1 MTQLH
6 LIVAHA
12 RNGVIGKENK
22 LPWYLPEDL
31 KNFKRTTLGKPVIMG
46 RKTWES
52 LGRPLPGRRNI
63 VITRQKDYVAEGAT
77 VVSDLQAAIEAVSDA
92 PVAFIMGGA
101 QVYKEA
107 LPQVEV
113 AHITY
118 LNADFEGDAYF
129 ESLNP
134 NEWTLTEEESFPAT
148 DAHPFSYSF
157 RIYSR
162 KH

>member
-12 RNGVIGKENK
+12 RNGVIGKDNK

-52 LGRPLPGRRNI
+52 LGRPLPGRRNV

-77 VVSDLQAAIEAVSDA
+77 VCQGSKDFGTVESVSGEQ
-92 PVAFIMGGA
+92 
-101 QVYKEA
+101 
-107 LPQVEV
+107 LP
-113 AHITY
+113 
-118 LNADFEGDAYF
+118 LR
-129 ESLNP
+129 
-134 NEWTLTEEESFPAT
+134 PA
-148 DAHPFSYSF
+148 
-157 RIYSR
+157 
-162 KH
+162 

>member
-63 VITRQKDYVAEGAT
+63 VITRQKDYQAEGAT
-77 VVSDLQAAIEAVSDA
+77 VVTSLDEALEAVKEV
-92 PVAFIMGGA
+92 PVAFVMGGA

-107 LPQVEV
+107 LPKVEV

-118 LNADFEGDAYF
+118 INADFEGDAFF
-129 ESLNP
+129 EPLSD
-134 NEWTLTEEESFPAT
+134 NEWTLTEEETFPAT
-148 DAHPFSYSF
+148 DAHPFSYCF
-157 RIYSR
+157 RIYER
-162 KH
+162 K

>member
-77 VVSDLQAAIEAVSDA
+77 VVSDLQAAIEAVADA

-129 ESLNP
+129 EPLNP
-134 NEWTLTEEESFPAT
+134 NE
-148 DAHPFSYSF
+148 
-157 RIYSR
+157 
-162 KH
+162 

>member
-46 RKTWES
+46 RKTWEP

-63 VITRQKDYVAEGAT
+63 VITRQKDYAAEGAT
-77 VVSDLQAAIEAVSDA
+77 VVSSLDEALEAVKDA

-107 LPQVEV
+107 LPKVQV

-118 LNADFEGDAYF
+118 LNADFEGDAFF
-129 ESLNP
+129 EPLSED
-134 NEWTLTEEESFPAT
+134 EWTLTEEETFPAT
-148 DAHPFSYSF
+148 DTHPFSYCF
-157 RIYSR
+157 RIYER
-162 KH
+162 K

>member
-12 RNGVIGKENK
+12 RNGVIGKDNK

-31 KNFKRTTLGKPVIMG
+31 RYFKRTTLGKPVIMG
-46 RKTWES
+46 RKTWET

-63 VITRQKDYVAEGAT
+63 VVTRQKGYVAEGAD
-77 VVSDLQAAIEAVSDA
+77 VVGSIEAALSLVADA
-92 PVAFIMGGA
+92 PIAFIMGGA
-101 QVYKEA
+101 QIYKESMP
-107 LPQVEV
+107 LVQV

-118 LNADFEGDAYF
+118 INADFEGDAF
-129 ESLNP
+129 FTPLKDD
-134 NEWTLTEEESFPAT
+134 EWTLTEEESFPAT

-157 RIYSR
+157 
-162 KH
+162 

>member
-12 RNGVIGKENK
+12 RNGVIGKDNK

-31 KNFKRTTLGKPVIMG
+31 KNFKRTTIGKPVIMG

-63 VITRQKDYVAEGAT
+63 VITRQENYKAEGAT
-77 VVSDLQAAIEAVSDA
+77 VVGSLDEALKAVEDA
-92 PVAFIMGGA
+92 PIAFIMGGA
-101 QVYKEA
+101 QVYEEA
-107 LPQVEV
+107 LPRVKV

-118 LNADFEGDAYF
+118 
-129 ESLNP
+129 
-134 NEWTLTEEESFPAT
+134 
-148 DAHPFSYSF
+148 
-157 RIYSR
+157 
-162 KH
+162 

>member
-63 VITRQKDYVAEGAT
+63 VITRQKDYQAEGAT
-77 VVSDLQAAIEAVSDA
+77 VVTSLDEALEAVKEV

-107 LPQVEV
+107 LPKVEV

-118 LNADFEGDAYF
+118 INADFEGDAFF
-129 ESLNP
+129 EPLSD
-134 NEWTLTEEESFPAT
+134 NEWTLTEEETFPAT
-148 DAHPFSYSF
+148 DAHPFSYCF
-157 RIYSR
+157 RIYER
-162 KH
+162 K

>member
-63 VITRQKDYVAEGAT
+63 VITRQKDYAAEGAT
-77 VVSDLQAAIEAVSDA
+77 VVSDLQAAIEAVADA

-129 ESLNP
+129 EPLNP

>member
-12 RNGVIGKENK
+12 RNGVIGKNNK

-52 LGRPLPGRRNI
+52 LGRPLPGRHNI

-77 VVSDLQAAIEAVSDA
+77 VVADLDSAIAAIGDA
-92 PVAFIMGGA
+92 PIAFIMGGA
-101 QVYKEA
+101 QVYEEA
-107 LPQVEV
+107 MPKVEV

-129 ESLNP
+129 KPLSE
-134 NEWTLTEEESFPAT
+134 NEWNLIEEDTFPAT
-148 DAHPFSYSF
+148 DFHPFSYSF
-157 RIYSR
+157 RTYVR
-162 KH
+162 K

>member
-63 VITRQKDYVAEGAT
+63 VITRQKDYEAEGAT
-77 VVSDLQAAIEAVSDA
+77 VVSDLQAAIEAVADA

-129 ESLNP
+129 EPLNP

>member
-63 VITRQKDYVAEGAT
+63 VITRQKDYEAEGAT
-77 VVSDLQAAIEAVSDA
+77 VVSDLQAAIEAVADA

-129 ESLNP
+129 EPLNP

-162 KH
+162 RH